1 MRRSVDDLY
10 SFYATPLGRA
20 ARDMVAR
27 KIAEAWDGVRTLD
40 VLGVGYPT
48 PYLEV
53 FNPDA
58 RRTVAAM
65 PQGQGAAVWGPG
77 GRNLVCLA
85 GEGELPFPNALF
97 DRVLLIHALEE
108 SDDPEGLM
116 IEARRVLA
124 PSGRLIVVAA
134 SRRGLW
140 SRAENTPFGYGRPFS
155 RSQLEAVVNIAGLEP
170 TAWSRALYMPPHAAF
185 APYAEVIEQVGSR
198 LLAPFS
204 GVIMLEAV
212 KQTFAVRPKGA
223 RAPAFAT
230 PAFGPVPVGA
240 AFKPWPSRG
249 EARRLDLGQAAAERG
264 V

>member
-1 MRRSVDDLY
+1 MRRSVDDLTA
-10 SFYATPLGRA
+10 FYASPLGQA

-27 KIAEAWDGVRTLD
+27 KIAEAWEGVRTLD

-53 FNPDA
+53 FNADA

-65 PQGQGAAVWGPG
+65 PQQQGAVTWGPG
-77 GRNLVCLA
+77 GRNLVSLA
-85 GEGELPFPNALF
+85 AESALPFPNALF

-134 SRRGLW
+134 SRRGIW
-140 SRAENTPFGYGRPFS
+140 SHAENTPFGYGRPFS

-170 TAWSRALYMPPHAAF
+170 TAWSRSLYMPPHAAF
-185 APYAEVIEQVGSR
+185 APYAEIIEQVGSR
-198 LLAPFS
+198 LFAPFS

-212 KQTFAVRPKGA
+212 KQTFAVRPRGA
-223 RAPAFAT
+223 KAPAFAV
-230 PAFGPVPVGA
+230 PVFQPSPVGA
-240 AFKPWPSRG
+240 A
-249 EARRLDLGQAAAERG
+249 LDPASASSLRERFEP
-264 V
+264 

>member
-1 MRRSVDDLY
+1 MRRSVDDLMA
-10 SFYATPLGRA
+10 FYATPLGRA

-40 VLGVGYPT
+40 LLGVGYPT
-48 PYLEV
+48 PYLDI
-53 FNPDA
+53 FNGDA

-65 PQGQGAAVWGPG
+65 PQAQGAVAWGPG

-85 GEGELPFPNALF
+85 GEGALPFPNALF

-124 PSGRLIVVAA
+124 PSGRLIVVVA
-134 SRRGLW
+134 SRRGVW
-140 SRAENTPFGYGRPFS
+140 SGAENTPFGYGRPFS

-185 APYAEVIEQVGSR
+185 APYAEVIEQIGSR
-198 LLAPFS
+198 IAAPFS

-212 KQTFAVRPKGA
+212 KQTFAVRPRGA
-223 RAPAFAT
+223 KAPAFAM
-230 PAFGPVPVGA
+230 PSFQPSPVGA
-240 AFKPWPSRG
+240 AFKPL
-249 EARRLDLGQAAAERG
+249 RRK
-264 V
+264 

>member
-1 MRRSVDDLY
+1 MRRSVDDLTA
-10 SFYATPLGRA
+10 FYASPLGRA
-20 ARDMVAR
+20 AREMIGR
-27 KIAEAWDGVRTLD
+27 KIAEAWEGVRTLD
-40 VLGVGYPT
+40 VLGVGFPT

-65 PQGQGAAVWGPG
+65 PNGQGAMTWGPG
-77 GRNLVCLA
+77 GRNLVSLA
-85 GEGELPFPNALF
+85 AEGALPFPNALF

-140 SRAENTPFGYGRPFS
+140 SHAENTPFGYGRPFS
-155 RSQLEAVVNIAGLEP
+155 RGQLEAVVNIAGLSP
-170 TAWSRALYMPPHAAF
+170 TAWSRALYLPPHAAF
-185 APYAEVIEQVGSR
+185 APYAELIEQAGSR

-223 RAPAFAT
+223 RAFPFAVPAFQ
-230 PAFGPVPVGA
+230 PSPVAA
-240 AFKPWPSRG
+240 AFEPARVRTGKRG
-249 EARRLDLGQAAAERG
+249 S
-264 V
+264 

>member
-1 MRRSVDDLY
+1 MI
-10 SFYATPLGRA
+10 G
-20 ARDMVAR
+20 R

-40 VLGVGYPT
+40 VLGVGYPS

-65 PQGQGAAVWGPG
+65 PQQQGAVVWVPG
-77 GRNLVCLA
+77 GRNLACLTSEA
-85 GEGELPFPNALF
+85 ALPFPNALF
-97 DRVLLIHALEE
+97 DRLLLIHALEE

-140 SRAENTPFGYGRPFS
+140 SHAENTPFGYGRPFS

-170 TAWSRALYMPPHAAF
+170 TAWSRSLYMPPHAAF

-198 LLAPFS
+198 LFAPFS

-212 KQTFAVRPKGA
+212 KQTFAVKPRGA
-223 RAPAFAT
+223 KAAAFAMPVFQ
-230 PAFGPVPVGA
+230 PAPVGA
-240 AFKPWPSRG
+240 SFDPGPASSAKTGFKTLD
-249 EARRLDLGQAAAERG
+249 EAETCAIAVTNPA
-264 V
+264 

>member
-1 MRRSVDDLY
+1 MRRSIDELNA
-10 SFYATPLGRA
+10 FYATPLGRA

-27 KIAEAWDGVRTLD
+27 KVAEAWTGVRTLD
-40 VLGVGYPT
+40 MLGVGYAS
-48 PYLEV
+48 PYLEL
-53 FNPDA
+53 FHDDA

-65 PQGQGAAVWGPG
+65 PQGQGAMVWGPG
-77 GRNLVCLA
+77 GRNLACLA
-85 GEGELPFPNALF
+85 DEGALPFPNALF

-116 IEARRVLA
+116 IEARRVLS

-134 SRRGLW
+134 SRRGIW

-170 TAWSRALYMPPHAAF
+170 TAWSRALYAPPHAVF
-185 APYAEVIEQVGSR
+185 APYAEIIEQLGSR

-212 KQTFAVRPKGA
+212 KQTFAVKPKGA
-223 RAPAFAT
+223 RAPAFAA
-230 PAFGPVPVGA
+230 PAFRPSPVGA
-240 AFKPWPSRG
+240 AFKPWRG
-249 EARRLDLGQAAAERG
+249 QKISS
-264 V
+264 